1 MYRLLGDIVIDTDEL
16 IETLAQNQIRV
27 AENVTNAT
35 KRDDAVGLR
44 IYVPLKELG
53 ADAKS
58 FDENEME
65 DLMQK
70 AEKLYSE
77 KLRPLLPEELSFKL
91 YAYFYDEVESAI
103 VLNFV
108 MMEWEIARRKLDDV
122 LKRLFDV

>member
-16 IETLAQNQIRV
+16 IETLAQHEIRV

-44 IYVPLKELG
+44 IYVPLRELC
-53 ADAKS
+53 ADAES

-77 KLRPLLPEELSFKL
+77 KLRPILPVELSFKV